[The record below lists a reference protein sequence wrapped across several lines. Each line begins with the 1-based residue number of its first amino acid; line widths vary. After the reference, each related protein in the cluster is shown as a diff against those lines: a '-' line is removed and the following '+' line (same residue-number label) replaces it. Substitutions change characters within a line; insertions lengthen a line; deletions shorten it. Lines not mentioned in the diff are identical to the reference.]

1 MGHPTQPSRDG
12 TTILRPGATRE
23 TGERPLVLAG
33 KLVSQ
38 SREAAAQLDCTV
50 RRRWAEDDVAIWDN
64 RATQHYAINDYG
76 DARRVVRRA
85 TVHGDV
91 PVAIDGRQSVV
102 LKGPGTTLQ

>member
-1 MGHPTQPSRDG
+1 VGHPTQPSRDG

-64 RATQHYAINDYG
+64 RATQRNAISGYG
-76 DARRVVRRA
+76 DQPGVVRRV
-85 TVHGDV
+85 TVVGV
-91 PVAIDGRQSVV
+91 EGRRSVARSEAGKPVAVTG
-102 LKGPGTTLQ
+102 